1 MFERVHSNVTKYLT
15 RASRSNTGTEIKFV
29 VRNGQLQEWVEGKC
43 ELQEVKTLQIRD
55 DGTIY
60 DGHEL
65 IPLRA
70 GDVSRVMDWLIR
82 VRSRTS
88 CRVDHY
94 ESVRVVFESVS
105 HSYLIITPLIPTQQH
120 RYERRREM
128 PPR

>member
-70 GDVSRVMDWLIR
+70 GDVSRVVDWLIR

-94 ESVRVVFESVS
+94 ESVRCSV
-105 HSYLIITPLIPTQQH
+105 
-120 RYERRREM
+120 
-128 PPR
+128 